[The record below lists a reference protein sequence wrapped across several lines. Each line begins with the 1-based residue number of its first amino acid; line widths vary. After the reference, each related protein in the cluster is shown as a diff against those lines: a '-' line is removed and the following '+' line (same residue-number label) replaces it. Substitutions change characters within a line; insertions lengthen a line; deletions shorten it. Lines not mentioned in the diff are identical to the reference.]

1 MARYERSFEDLQ
13 EIMDS
18 TRDLIS
24 SVKSRMAFLESMIKV
39 RVNWKW
45 NASED

>member
-1 MARYERSFEDLQ
+1 MARHERSFEDLQ
-13 EIMDS
+13 EIMES

-24 SVKSRMAFLESMIKV
+24 RVKSRLDCLGSIIKV